1 MRNRKLLTFLTLT
14 ILSVSL
20 TACGHTDFTVEPIV
34 FEQPEQPA
42 PIEESESTYEN
53 ASYVLVDDS
62 EEDELVDEEEILKE
76 LGCYVAKTEEEAV
89 ANKGTS
95 TSSSASTST
104 SSASVST
111 STGTSSSTPNMPPK
125 NPNDTFVYNG
135 DGFTEYVDAET
146 GRKYTIDDDGWV
158 IYVHEKKGYAEGW
171 K

>member
-1 MRNRKLLTFLTLT
+1 M
-14 ILSVSL
+14 
-20 TACGHTDFTVEPIV
+20 

-62 EEDELVDEEEILKE
+62 EEELVDEEEILKE
-76 LGCYVAKTEEEAV
+76 LGCYVAETEEEAN

-104 SSASVST
+104 SSASAST
-111 STGTSSSTPNMPPK
+111 ITTNNTYVNSSYGTTPT
-125 NPNDTFVYNG
+125 NPNDTVVADLG
-135 DGFTEYVDAET
+135 SDGIIWRSAET
-146 GRKYTIDDDGWV
+146 GRRYQ
-158 IYVHEKKGYAEGW
+158 IYRGKVVWFGVTQTHASGW

>member
-1 MRNRKLLTFLTLT
+1 M
-14 ILSVSL
+14 
-20 TACGHTDFTVEPIV
+20 

-62 EEDELVDEEEILKE
+62 EEEELVDEEEILKE

-111 STGTSSSTPNMPPK
+111 STGTSSSTPCVAPK
-125 NPNDTFVYNG
+125 NPNDTFVQNG
-135 DGFTEYVDAET
+135 DGSSVYIEAET
-146 GRKYTIDDDGWV
+146 GRKYLINSDGWV
-158 IYVHEKKGYAEGW
+158 IYVHEGGTPEGW